1 MQQPVTAIEKTRWL
15 NVALATSPNQISSGL
30 LQGSRIFS
38 ATSMARSNYSIN
50 EAELPYSCGVMFY
63 YHIPCTGGATMNNYL
78 LDQSNE
84 RNGTSE
90 YFTHW
95 RGRSRGQP
103 LSWEGRENVQRAFI
117 NGVDKLVQNISM
129 NEWRITHAH
138 QNSFHLNESE
148 SILSNWRAIV
158 ESNGCHFVASV
169 LFRDALGHSLAL
181 HKSRSGNN
189 VSREEWIDHLHT
201 RDQSSLYGYTTQL
214 DYFLYNKM
222 TRNPR
227 AVDAQVKV
235 ERALQLLARHF
246 EIVAM

>member
-1 MQQPVTAIEKTRWL
+1 
-15 NVALATSPNQISSGL
+15 
-30 LQGSRIFS
+30 
-38 ATSMARSNYSIN
+38 MARSNSIN
-50 EAELPYSCGVMFY
+50 EAELPYSCGVIFY

-95 RGRSRGQP
+95 GDLRGSRRGNS
-103 LSWEGRENVQRAFI
+103 LEERENVQRAFI

-138 QNSFHLNESE
+138 HNSFHLNESE
-148 SILSNWRAIV
+148 SILSKWRSIV
-158 ESNGCHFVASV
+158 ESNGCHFVAST
-169 LFRDALGHSLAL
+169 LFRDALSHSLA
-181 HKSRSGNN
+181 KDKGRREN
-189 VSREEWIDHLHT
+189 VSREEYFDHLHT
-201 RDQSSLYGYTTQL
+201 RDQSSLYGSETQL
-214 DYFLYNKM
+214 DYFLYNKI

-246 EIVAM
+246 EIVAVGGHDKFKQRIQQFTGWEEKEMPRKNSHKGTLNFT